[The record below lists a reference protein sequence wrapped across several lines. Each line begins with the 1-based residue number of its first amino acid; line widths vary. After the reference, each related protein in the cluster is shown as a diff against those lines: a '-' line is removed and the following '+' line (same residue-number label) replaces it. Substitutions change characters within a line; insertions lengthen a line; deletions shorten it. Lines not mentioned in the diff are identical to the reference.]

1 MFSAQRRK
9 ARVHSYFFAFVL
21 SLLFIAIGVLIGFIF
36 FRYFKEESVLV
47 INKFKILQRFVGIRE
62 YKEGMSIVYV
72 FIVILLGNLFST
84 IGYGVLG
91 YLRALIPV
99 SLVSG
104 FFIVIFLLSGTIRH
118 SMALPVSMVV
128 LSSLEMFYRAM
139 AMALGEYIQERRA
152 LRRTLSKKVVRSI
165 LVIVFLLL
173 LTGVVYELLLIYNPK
188 YFT

>member
-1 MFSAQRRK
+1 MVRTRK
-9 ARVHSYFFAFVL
+9 RKTKIHSYFFILVSSLFFLSVGALVGFV
-21 SLLFIAIGVLIGFIF
+21 F
-36 FRYFKEESVLV
+36 FRFFKDESVFI
-47 INKFKILQRFVGIRE
+47 INKFKILQGFVGIRE
-62 YKEGMSIVYV
+62 YKEGMSIVYA

-91 YLRALIPV
+91 YLRTLIPV

-118 SMALPVSMVV
+118 SMALPVSMVI
-128 LSSLEMFYRAM
+128 LSSIEMFYRAM
-139 AMALGEYIQERRA
+139 AMALGEYIQKRRA
-152 LRRTLSKKVVRSI
+152 LRRTLSKKVVTAI

-173 LTGVVYELLLIYNPK
+173 MAGIAYELLLIYNPG